1 MIRFIHLL
9 SLIKLKGYVHSA
21 IAATITLVEQISS
34 VSDGRD
40 RSSVKL
46 TAVRSLK
53 VVSLAIVKQV
63 KFTYL
68 QDFCGVLEEKGGLH
82 RADAK
87 LGDPL

>member
-1 MIRFIHLL
+1 M
-9 SLIKLKGYVHSA
+9 HSA

-68 QDFCGVLEEKGGLH
+68 QDFCGVLEEKGGLR